1 MVMLCLQTSRHR
13 CPSALHHRL
22 VTSTPPQPPLLNHH
36 VYSSDP
42 EQPQGDL
49 RTTNRQPSTDAPAMV
64 GHWWRRQNRDIKKLI
79 FSAPSKCPIDRFG
92 PLANRTT
99 FKQL

>member
-49 RTTNRQPSTDAPAMV
+49 RTTNRQDSTDAPAMAASSIS
-64 GHWWRRQNRDIKKLI
+64 RIKKII
-79 FSAPSKCPIDRFG
+79 FFAP
-92 PLANRTT
+92 
-99 FKQL
+99 